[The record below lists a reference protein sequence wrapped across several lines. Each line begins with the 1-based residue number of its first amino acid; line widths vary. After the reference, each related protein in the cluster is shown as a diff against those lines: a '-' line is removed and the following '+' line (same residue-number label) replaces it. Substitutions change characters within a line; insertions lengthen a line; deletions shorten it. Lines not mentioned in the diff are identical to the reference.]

1 MKIKSKTMFNKLPS
15 SGAIY
20 GIILFVLCFSI
31 LIPGYL
37 TLHNIS
43 NIMRQSAVLCFIS
56 MCSCLAILTNQTD
69 LSCGAISGLAAC
81 VAAKAMN
88 GGVSILVGCLLGMAA
103 ALVIGIVNGLL
114 AGYTEIPTF
123 IITLATM
130 SAAESLGMVLQGG
143 TIHIPHES
151 FKLLSEGNIL
161 YIPVPAILVAVLYM
175 GMGYLLKHR
184 RYGTYLYAVGGKE
197 DAAWTSG
204 INVKKIKFSVYII
217 NAALAS
223 VAGFIYAARLSAA
236 NPSQGIG
243 LELNGI
249 CAAVLGG
256 IVLGGGRGNVY
267 GALLG
272 AVAISILRNGMN
284 MMGWRILTQ
293 MMVIGFILILILT
306 IDVARKRGEQR

>member
-1 MKIKSKTMFNKLPS
+1 MKHKSIRKKLPS

-20 GIILFVLCFSI
+20 GIILFVLLFSVT
-31 LIPGYL
+31 IPGYMTVSNL
-37 TLHNIS
+37 S
-43 NIMRQSAVLCFIS
+43 NIIRQSAVLCFIS

-69 LSCGAISGLAAC
+69 LSCGAISGFAAC

-88 GGVSILVGCLLGMAA
+88 GGSSIAAGCLIGLAA
-103 ALVIGIVNGLL
+103 ALAIGAVNGLL
-114 AGYTEIPTF
+114 AGFTEIPTF

-130 SAAESLGMVLQGG
+130 SIAESLGMVLQGG
-143 TIHIPHES
+143 TIHIPYES
-151 FKLLSEGNIL
+151 FQLLSEGNIL
-161 YIPVPAILVAVLYM
+161 YIPIPALLVAALYI
-175 GMGYLLKHR
+175 GMNYILKHR

-204 INVKKIKFSVYII
+204 IHVKKIKLSVYLI
-217 NAALAS
+217 NAALAAA
-223 VAGFIYAARLSAA
+223 AGFIYAARLSAA
-236 NPSQGIG
+236 NPSQGNG

-256 IVLGGGRGNVY
+256 VVLGGGRGSVF

-272 AVAISILRNGMN
+272 AIAISILKNGMN

-293 MMVIGFILILILT
+293 MMVIGFILIVILAA
-306 IDVARKRGEQR
+306 DVAKKEAK

>member
-1 MKIKSKTMFNKLPS
+1 MKLKSSLLKKLPS

-20 GIILFVLCFSI
+20 GIILFVLCFS
-31 LIPGYL
+31 LVIPNYF

-43 NIMRQSAVLCFIS
+43 NIARQSAVLCFIS

-69 LSCGAISGLAAC
+69 LSCGAISSFAAC

-88 GGVSILVGCLLGMAA
+88 GGCSVLVGCLIGLLA
-103 ALVIGIVNGLL
+103 ALAIGAINGVL

-130 SAAESLGMVLQGG
+130 NIAESLGMVLQGG
-143 TIHIPHES
+143 TIHIPYES

-161 YIPVPAILVAVLYM
+161 YIPIPALLVAALYIAM
-175 GMGYLLKHR
+175 NYILKHR
-184 RYGTYLYAVGGKE
+184 KYGTYLYAVGGKE

-204 INVKKIKFSVYII
+204 INVKRMKLSVYLI
-217 NAALAS
+217 NAVLAAC
-223 VAGFIYAARLSAA
+223 AGFIYAARLSAA
-236 NPSQGIG
+236 NPSQGNG

-256 IVLGGGRGNVY
+256 IVLGGGRGNVF

-272 AVAISILRNGMN
+272 AIAISILRNSMN
-284 MMGWRILTQ
+284 MLGFRILTQ
-293 MMVIGFILILILT
+293 MMVIGFILIVILAL
-306 IDVARKRGEQR
+306 DVAKKEAK

>member
-1 MKIKSKTMFNKLPS
+1 MKMKTRSIVRRMPS

-20 GIILFVLCFSI
+20 GILLFVVCFSI
-31 LIPGYL
+31 AIPGYL
-37 TLHNIS
+37 TVHNLS

-81 VAAKAMN
+81 VAARAMN
-88 GGVSILVGCLLGMAA
+88 GGASIITGCLIGLAA
-103 ALVIGIVNGLL
+103 ALAIGVINGLL

-130 SAAESLGMVLQGG
+130 SMAESLGMVLQGG
-143 TIHIPHES
+143 TIHIPYEN
-151 FKLLSEGNIL
+151 FKLLSEGNLL
-161 YIPVPAILVAVLYM
+161 YLPVPAVLVAALYL
-175 GMGYLLKHR
+175 GMGYILKHR

-197 DAAWTSG
+197 DAALTSG
-204 INVKKIKFSVYII
+204 INVRKMKLSVYLM
-217 NAALAS
+217 NAALAAG
-223 VAGFIYAARLSAA
+223 AGFIYAARLSAA

-293 MMVIGFILILILT
+293 MMVIGFILILILAV
-306 IDVARKRGEQR
+306 DVARKKGEQ

>member
-1 MKIKSKTMFNKLPS
+1 MKHKSIRKKLPS

-20 GIILFVLCFSI
+20 GIILFVLLFSVT
-31 LIPGYL
+31 IPGYMTVSNL
-37 TLHNIS
+37 S
-43 NIMRQSAVLCFIS
+43 NIIRQSAVLCFIS

-69 LSCGAISGLAAC
+69 LSCGAISGFAAC

-88 GGVSILVGCLLGMAA
+88 GGSSIAAGCLIGLAV
-103 ALVIGIVNGLL
+103 ALAIGAVNGLL
-114 AGYTEIPTF
+114 AGFTEIPTF

-130 SAAESLGMVLQGG
+130 SIAESLGMVLQGG
-143 TIHIPHES
+143 TIHIPYES
-151 FKLLSEGNIL
+151 FQLLSEGNIL
-161 YIPVPAILVAVLYM
+161 YIPIPALLVAALYI
-175 GMGYLLKHR
+175 GMNYILKHR

-204 INVKKIKFSVYII
+204 IHVKKIKLSVYLI
-217 NAALAS
+217 NAALAAA
-223 VAGFIYAARLSAA
+223 AGFIYAARLSAA
-236 NPSQGIG
+236 NPSQGNG

-256 IVLGGGRGNVY
+256 VVLGGGRGSVF

-272 AVAISILRNGMN
+272 AIAISILKNGMN

-293 MMVIGFILILILT
+293 MMVIGFILIVILAA
-306 IDVARKRGEQR
+306 DVAKKEAK

>member
-1 MKIKSKTMFNKLPS
+1 MKYKSVRKKMPS

-20 GIILFVLCFSI
+20 GIILFVLLFSVT
-31 LIPGYL
+31 IPGYMTVSNL
-37 TLHNIS
+37 S
-43 NIMRQSAVLCFIS
+43 NIIRQSAVLCFIS

-69 LSCGAISGLAAC
+69 LSCGAISGFAAC

-88 GGVSILVGCLLGMAA
+88 GGSSIVTGCLIGLAA
-103 ALVIGIVNGLL
+103 ALVIGAVNGLL
-114 AGYTEIPTF
+114 AGFTEIPTF

-130 SAAESLGMVLQGG
+130 SIAESLGMVLQGG
-143 TIHIPHES
+143 TIHIPYEN
-151 FKLLSEGNIL
+151 FQIVSEGSIL
-161 YIPVPAILVAVLYM
+161 YIPIPALLVAVLYI
-175 GMGYLLKHR
+175 GMNYILKHR
-184 RYGTYLYAVGGKE
+184 RYGTCLYAVGGKE

-204 INVKKIKFSVYII
+204 IHVKRIKLSVYLV
-217 NAALAS
+217 NAALAA

-236 NPSQGIG
+236 NPSQGNG

-256 IVLGGGRGNVY
+256 VVLGGGRGNVY

-272 AVAISILRNGMN
+272 AIAISILKNGMN

-293 MMVIGFILILILT
+293 MMVIGFILIVILAA
-306 IDVARKRGEQR
+306 DVAKKEAK